1 MQKWTK
7 QQCDEY
13 DEARN
18 IYMECK
24 TLRERMSKIE
34 RINNDWAWCE
44 SVIYGVRKTVNKS
57 LNLALKMMEEKLM
70 ELTNQL
76 KCTCQIPNG
85 TDSCHA
91 CLNQWR
97 NERYGYPRADWSGR
111 SY

>member
-13 DEARN
+13 VEGRN
-18 IYMECK
+18 IWIECE
-24 TLRERMSKIE
+24 TLRKRMSKIE
-34 RINNDWAWCE
+34 RINNDWAWCDN
-44 SVIYGVRKTVNKS
+44 VIYGVRKTVNES

-76 KCTCQIPNG
+76 KCTCQMSEGDN
-85 TDSCHA
+85 CHA
-91 CLNQWR
+91 CLNQWC
-97 NERYGYPRADWSGR
+97 NERCGYPRVDWSGR